1 MKNKIIDFFK
11 GFGIGISNLIPGFS
25 GGTAAVILGVYDR
38 FVTMFADLVSNFKET
53 FKNCWALLLGMVI
66 GAAVGIFG
74 ITKLIGIFPV
84 QTAFFITGLVI
95 ASYPGVI
102 NAIKQSGKITVVSII
117 CFIFFAA
124 LIVVLPFLNQ
134 NIDNEAF
141 AWYVPLI
148 LLFLGA
154 LCAAAMV
161 VPGLSGALILMIF
174 GYFFY
179 VMAHITNLVKGL
191 ITFTFDGYWISLIS
205 IFAFGVGII
214 IGLVLIS
221 KFLKKALAKWPTTV
235 YMSILG
241 ILFASPFAIFWLI
254 YNDADYLPK
263 IQEAGV
269 VSYIIAALLFLVGIF
284 LVYVLP
290 LILNK
295 NKKEED
301 NEKIAN

>member
-117 CFIFFAA
+117 CFIFFEFPV
-124 LIVVLPFLNQ
+124 ITDIHGDGCDQTRSEKRRQYTCNF
-134 NIDNEAF
+134 IHG
-141 AWYVPLI
+141 VPPLWVRI
-148 LLFLGA
+148 
-154 LCAAAMV
+154 
-161 VPGLSGALILMIF
+161 
-174 GYFFY
+174 
-179 VMAHITNLVKGL
+179 
-191 ITFTFDGYWISLIS
+191 
-205 IFAFGVGII
+205 
-214 IGLVLIS
+214 
-221 KFLKKALAKWPTTV
+221 FLKFREDFL
-235 YMSILG
+235 SENG
-241 ILFASPFAIFWLI
+241 I
-254 YNDADYLPK
+254 
-263 IQEAGV
+263 
-269 VSYIIAALLFLVGIF
+269 
-284 LVYVLP
+284 
-290 LILNK
+290 
-295 NKKEED
+295 
-301 NEKIAN
+301 